1 MSLADHERA
10 TRAGYD
16 AVAPELA
23 AMFRTSFEDRPLGRA
38 MVTAFAELV
47 PTGTGA
53 GAGLG
58 AGVGAGVVA
67 DLGCGGGQV
76 TEFLRGLGVPA
87 VGLDL
92 SPGMV
97 AAARRAFP
105 GLPFGVGSLTAL
117 PVADGALAGAVAW
130 YSLIHVLPPAV
141 PDALGELRR
150 ALAPGAPL
158 LLAFQVGDGVPPL
171 HVAEAF
177 GRRVG
182 LDFHRMA
189 PDRVSA
195 QLAGAGFEVRA
206 LLVSEP
212 VEGEKAR
219 QAHLLARRA

>member
-1 MSLADHERA
+1 
-10 TRAGYD
+10 
-16 AVAPELA
+16 
-23 AMFRTSFEDRPLGRA
+23 MFRTSFDDRPLGRA
-38 MVTAFAELV
+38 MVTAFAERV
-47 PTGTGA
+47 PEGA
-53 GAGLG
+53 GP
-58 AGVGAGVVA
+58 VA

-76 TEFLRGLGVPA
+76 TAFLRGLGLPA

-105 GLPFGVGSLTAL
+105 GLPFGIGSLTAL
-117 PVADGALAGAVAW
+117 PVAGGALAGAVAW
-130 YSLIHVLPPAV
+130 YSLIHVLPAAV

-158 LLAFQVGDGVPPL
+158 LLGFQVGDGVPPL
-171 HVAEAF
+171 HVAEVF

-189 PDRVSA
+189 PERVSA

-206 LLVSEP
+206 LLVAEP
-212 VEGEKAR
+212 DEGEKVP
-219 QAHLLARRA
+219 QAHLLARRT